1 VSERENGKAW
11 RRTGQVEIS
20 EGFSRGGLCSD
31 ASGSCGVSGA
41 VVMSSSMKGKTAIL
55 HDRLAGVIRER
66 KE

>member
-1 VSERENGKAW
+1 MVRLGG
-11 RRTGQVEIS
+11 GQVRYRFQKAS
-20 EGFSRGGLCSD
+20 SRGGLCSD